1 MRRLFLAIVVLA
13 FAIQAAQAQTDEELQ
28 DYMHWTLSSF
38 SVDDTDATN
47 EITWDSYLEGAVEI
61 KLPFKLRAL
70 LSVIQEDLKAELTQ
84 ELLDVIEEDG
94 FKDAL
99 IEYDAS
105 MTFDFKKF
113 KIVINKESWNEKA

>member
-38 SVDDTDATN
+38 SVDDTDVTN
-47 EITWDSYLEGAVEI
+47 EITWDSYLEGTVEI
-61 KLPFKLRAL
+61 KLPFKLKVL
-70 LSVIQEDLKAELTQ
+70 LSVIQEDLKAELKQ

-113 KIVINKESWNEKA
+113 KIVINKESWNEEA

>member
-47 EITWDSYLEGAVEI
+47 EITWDSYLEGTVEI
-61 KLPFKLRAL
+61 KLPFKLKVL

-113 KIVINKESWNEKA
+113 TIVINKESWTKN

>member
-38 SVDDTDATN
+38 SVDDTDVTN

-113 KIVINKESWNEKA
+113 TIVINKESWTKN